1 MRNKIIAVNAVI
13 VVIIGL
19 LSFVIVKSTLS
30 ASAGNPAQLTALAK
44 HDAQGA
50 AARFQLDALRM
61 ERFLAAKANEQ
72 ATLDAVNKSTPNARG
87 EAATNLCDQIMSVA
101 KGSFEGA
108 VPSLVEL
115 VDQNGKIVCRNGS
128 NLGRGDD
135 LSTVY
140 PGLKE
145 ALTRNK
151 GGSDVWFT
159 KERNDQYIAS
169 YVPVVDG
176 GQVKG
181 ALIIGTTLNDELAR
195 VSDATTGRP
204 IVLVVSTKDDVI
216 IAAHSANADQLTE
229 AVTKIKGEIKGA
241 ITSGHTAVATSEN
254 LPLGAAPLEA
264 MGDGKRGAIL
274 SAAPASLIPDA
285 GAMAYPILGVM
296 LLGLVLVLVGG
307 WLLGN
312 YISRPINMLEEG
324 LLAILNGQADKRF
337 ELDHAELGGLAFRID
352 QLLNQLMGVE
362 EDTTDDEGRVST
374 APTAA
379 NFADAM
385 GVDRSGTG
393 APDGMDPAAI
403 QALASEPA
411 SAYYGRIYREYIAAK
426 KALGE
431 ATDHITEQ
439 AFHQKIQ
446 GMENEASSK
455 YGKPVRYK
463 VQPQGKEVVL
473 LAIPLG

>member
-1 MRNKIIAVNAVI
+1 VRNKIIAVNAVI
-13 VVIIGL
+13 IVIVGL
-19 LSFVIVKSTLS
+19 LSFVIVRSALS
-30 ASAGNPAQLTALAK
+30 AVAGNPAQLTARAK

-50 AARFQLDALRM
+50 AARFQLDALRV
-61 ERFLAAKANEQ
+61 ERFLAAKASEQ
-72 ATLDAVNKSTPNARG
+72 ATLDAINKSTPNARG
-87 EAATNLCDQIMSVA
+87 EAATALCDQIVSTA

-115 VDQNGKIVCRNGS
+115 VDQNGRIVGRNGS

-135 LSTVY
+135 IGAIY
-140 PGLKE
+140 PGLKD
-145 ALTRNK
+145 AIAKNK
-151 GGSDVWFT
+151 SGSDVWFN
-159 KERNDQYIAS
+159 KERNDQYLAS
-169 YVPVVDG
+169 YVPVSEG
-176 GQVKG
+176 GQIKG
-181 ALIIGTTLNDELAR
+181 ALVMGTTLGDELAR
-195 VSDATTGRP
+195 VSDATTDRP
-204 IVLVVSTKDDVI
+204 LVLIVPTKDDVA
-216 IAAHSANADQLTE
+216 IAAHSANAE
-229 AVTKIKGEIKGA
+229 AVTDAVTKSKAEIKGA
-241 ITSGHTAVATSEN
+241 ITAGHTVVAMANN
-254 LPLGAAPLEA
+254 LPIGAAPLESL
-264 MGDGKRGAIL
+264 GDGKRGAML
-274 SAAPASLIPDA
+274 SAAPASLIEDP
-285 GAMAYPILGVM
+285 GAMAYPILGAMV
-296 LLGLVLVLVGG
+296 LGIVLVIIGG

-362 EDTTDDEGRVST
+362 EDTTDEEGRVSK

-385 GVDRSGTG
+385 GVDKGNSGLMEG
-393 APDGMDPAAI
+393 ADAVAA
-403 QALASEPA
+403 QALAQEPA
-411 SAYYGRIYREYIAAK
+411 QAYYGRIYREYIAAK
-426 KALGE
+426 QAIGE
-431 ATDHITEQ
+431 ETSHITEQ

-446 GMENEASSK
+446 GMEAEAGAK